1 MPVTEAPIKTDG
13 RRKYAV
19 AGNGFNQ
26 AEIDLLTYLAKGYD
40 IPEAARFMG
49 ISKYTLCDYRK
60 RVLKKLDAC
69 TQAEAVYQAVKRG
82 IIQ

>member
-40 IPEAARFMG
+40 IPEAARQRLLAMTPA
-49 ISKYTLCDYRK
+49 SYTGKATELAR
-60 RVLKKLDAC
+60 R
-69 TQAEAVYQAVKRG
+69 
-82 IIQ
+82 I